1 MMEWWWLAYLAIG
14 LLAGFLAGLLGIGGG
29 ALIVPMLV
37 FVFTAQ
43 DMPAEHLLHVALGT
57 SMATIVFT
65 SLSSMRA
72 HDAHGAVDWPI
83 ARALAPG
90 MLAGSFGAALLAGLI
105 PTRPLAMLFTAL
117 VFVVGTQL
125 LLDLKPKNT
134 RELPGTAGIF
144 VAGAVIGG
152 VSSLAAAGG
161 AFLAIPF
168 LAWCNVPLRRA
179 IGTASAT
186 GFPIALAGSA
196 GFIVQGWHAAGLPD
210 TSLGYVYLPALG
222 LVVVTS
228 MLAAPFGA
236 RLAHRLPVKRLRM
249 VFAVMFY
256 VLALRMLAGLW

>member
-1 MMEWWWLAYLAIG
+1 MEWWLAYLAIG
-14 LLAGFLAGLLGIGGG
+14 LVAGFLAGLLGIGGG

-43 DMPAEHLLHVALGT
+43 RLPPEHLLHVALGT

-72 HDAHGAVDWPI
+72 HHVHGAVDWRI

-90 MLAGSFGAALLAGLI
+90 MLAGSFGAALLAGVV
-105 PTRPLAMLFTAL
+105 PTRTLAMMCTAM
-117 VFVVGTQL
+117 VFLVGTQL
-125 LLDLKPKNT
+125 LLDLKPRTT
-134 RELPGTAGIF
+134 RELPGKAGLF
-144 VAGAVIGG
+144 SAGAVIGG

-186 GFPIALAGSA
+186 GFPIALAGTA
-196 GFIVQGWHAAGLPD
+196 GYVVQGWHATGLPPA
-210 TSLGYVYLPALG
+210 SLGFVYLPALG
-222 LVVVTS
+222 LVVVMS

-236 RLAHRLPVKRLRM
+236 RLAHRLPVKRLRV
-249 VFAVMFY
+249 VFALMFY
-256 VLALRMLAGLW
+256 ALALRMLTTLW

>member
-1 MMEWWWLAYLAIG
+1 MSEWWTAYLAIG
-14 LLAGFLAGLLGIGGG
+14 LIAGFLAGLLGIGGG

-43 DMPAEHLLHVALGT
+43 HFPPEHLLHVALGT
-57 SMATIVFT
+57 SMSTIVFT

-72 HDAHGAVDWPI
+72 HHAHGAVDWRI
-83 ARALAPG
+83 AWALAPG
-90 MLAGSFGAALLAGLI
+90 MLAGSFCAALLAGWL

-117 VFVVGTQL
+117 VFLVGTQL
-125 LLDLKPKNT
+125 LLDLKPRTT
-134 RELPGTAGIF
+134 RELPGGAGLF
-144 VAGAVIGG
+144 AAGAIIGG

-161 AFLAIPF
+161 AIHAIPY

-186 GFPIALAGSA
+186 GLPIALAGSA
-196 GFIVQGWHAAGLPD
+196 GYIVQGWGATGLPPA
-210 TSLGYVYLPALG
+210 SFGYVYLPALG
-222 LVVVTS
+222 LIVVLS

-249 VFAVMFY
+249 VFALMFY
-256 VLALRMLAGLW
+256 ALALRMLAGLW

>member
-1 MMEWWWLAYLAIG
+1 MMEWWPAYLVIG
-14 LLAGFLAGLLGIGGG
+14 VLAGFLAGLLGIGGG
-29 ALIVPMLV
+29 ALIVPLLV

-43 DMPAEHLLHVALGT
+43 GFPPEHLLHVALGT
-57 SMATIVFT
+57 AMASIVFT

-72 HDAHGAVDWPI
+72 HNAHGAVDWRI

-90 MLAGSFGAALLAGLI
+90 LLAGSFGAALLAGLI

-117 VFVVGTQL
+117 VVFVGTQL
-125 LLDLKPKNT
+125 LLDLKPSNT
-134 RELPGTAGIF
+134 RELPASAGLFLAGT
-144 VAGAVIGG
+144 VIGG

-186 GFPIALAGSA
+186 GFPIAVAGSA
-196 GFIVQGWHAAGLPD
+196 GYIAQGWRVAGLPEA
-210 TSLGYVYLPALG
+210 SLGYVHLPALG
-222 LVVVTS
+222 AVAMMS

-236 RLAHRLPVKRLRM
+236 RLAHRMPVKRLRM
-249 VFAVMFY
+249 VFALMFY
-256 VLALRMLAGLW
+256 ALAARMLAGLL

>member
-1 MMEWWWLAYLAIG
+1 MEWWLAYLVIG
-14 LLAGFLAGLLGIGGG
+14 LIAGFLAGLLGIGGG

-43 DMPAEHLLHVALGT
+43 GFRAEHLLHLALGT
-57 SMATIVFT
+57 SMASIIFT

-72 HDAHGAVDWPI
+72 HHRHGAVDWRI
-83 ARALAPG
+83 ARLLAPG

-105 PTRPLAMLFTAL
+105 PTRQLAMMFTAL
-117 VFVVGTQL
+117 VIFVGTQL
-125 LLDLKPKNT
+125 LLDIKPKTT
-134 RELPGTAGIF
+134 RELPGASGLF
-144 VAGAVIGG
+144 AAGATIGG
-152 VSSLAAAGG
+152 ASSLAAAGG

-196 GFIVQGWHAAGLPD
+196 GYVVQGWRVGGLPEA
-210 TSLGYVYLPALG
+210 SLGYVYLPALG
-222 LVVVTS
+222 LVAATS

-236 RLAHRLPVKRLRM
+236 RLAHRMPVRRLRM
-249 VFAVMFY
+249 VFAFMFY

>member
-1 MMEWWWLAYLAIG
+1 MMEWWLAYLAIG
-14 LLAGFLAGLLGIGGG
+14 LIAGFLAGLLGIGGG

-43 DMPAEHLLHVALGT
+43 RLPPEHLLHVALGT

-72 HDAHGAVDWPI
+72 HHAHGAVDWRI

-90 MLAGSFGAALLAGLI
+90 MLAGSFGAALLAGLM

-125 LLDLKPKNT
+125 LLDLKPRNT
-134 RELPGTAGIF
+134 RELPGRRGLF
-144 VAGAVIGG
+144 RGG
-152 VSSLAAAGG
+152 RGHRRRFQPGGRRRRVSGHPVPRLVQRAAAPRHRHRVGHRLADRAGG
-161 AFLAIPF
+161 YARATSCRAGTRPACRKP
-168 LAWCNVPLRRA
+168 AWAMSTCRRSAWWRPL
-179 IGTASAT
+179 
-186 GFPIALAGSA
+186 
-196 GFIVQGWHAAGLPD
+196 
-210 TSLGYVYLPALG
+210 
-222 LVVVTS
+222 S

-249 VFAVMFY
+249 VFALMFY
-256 VLALRMLAGLW
+256 ALALRMLTTLW

>member
-1 MMEWWWLAYLAIG
+1 MEWWWFAYLAIG

-43 DMPAEHLLHVALGT
+43 RFPPEHLLHVALGT
-57 SMATIVFT
+57 SMCTIVFT

-72 HDAHGAVDWPI
+72 HHAHGAVDWAI

-117 VFVVGTQL
+117 VFIVGTQL

-134 RELPGTAGIF
+134 RELPGTAGVF

-186 GFPIALAGSA
+186 GLPIALAGSA
-196 GFIVQGWHAAGLPD
+196 GYVVQGWHAAGLPAA
-210 TSLGYVYLPALG
+210 SAGYVYLPALG
-222 LVVVTS
+222 MVAAMS

-249 VFAVMFY
+249 VFALMFY
-256 VLALRMLAGLW
+256 ALALRMLAGLW

>member
-1 MMEWWWLAYLAIG
+1 MTWWVAYLAIG

-29 ALIVPMLV
+29 ALVVPILV

-43 DMPAEHLLHVALGT
+43 HFPPEHLLHVALGT

-72 HDAHGAVDWPI
+72 HHAHGAVDWRI
-83 ARALAPG
+83 ARTLAPG
-90 MLAGSFGAALLAGLI
+90 LLAGAFGAALLAGVI

-117 VFVVGTQL
+117 VLLVGTQL
-125 LLDLKPKNT
+125 LLDLKPKNK
-134 RELPGTAGIF
+134 RELPGSVGIF

-196 GFIVQGWHAAGLPD
+196 GFVVQGWGVPGLPQA
-210 TSLGYVYLPALG
+210 SLGFVYLPALG
-222 LVVVTS
+222 LVAVMSV
-228 MLAAPFGA
+228 LAAPFGA

-249 VFAVMFY
+249 VFALMFY
-256 VLALRMLAGLW
+256 ALALRMLTSIW

>member
-1 MMEWWWLAYLAIG
+1 MSEWWLAYLAIG
-14 LLAGFLAGLLGIGGG
+14 LIAGFLAGLLGIGGG
-29 ALIVPMLV
+29 ALIVPILV
-37 FVFTAQ
+37 FVFSAQ
-43 DMPAEHLLHVALGT
+43 HFPPEHLLHVALGT

-72 HDAHGAVDWPI
+72 HHAHGAVDWRT

-90 MLAGSFGAALLAGLI
+90 MLAGSFGAALLAGWL

-117 VFVVGTQL
+117 VFLVGTQL
-125 LLDLKPKNT
+125 LLDLKPRTT
-134 RELPGTAGIF
+134 RELPGGAGLF
-144 VAGAVIGG
+144 AAGAAIGG

-168 LAWCNVPLRRA
+168 LAWCNMSLRRA

-196 GFIVQGWHAAGLPD
+196 GYVVQGWRAPGLPEA
-210 TSLGYVYLPALG
+210 SLGYVHLPALG
-222 LVVVTS
+222 LIAVLSV
-228 MLAAPFGA
+228 LAAPFGA

-249 VFAVMFY
+249 VFALMFY
-256 VLALRMLAGLW
+256 ALALRMLTTLW

>member
-1 MMEWWWLAYLAIG
+1 MSEWWIAYLAIG
-14 LLAGFLAGLLGIGGG
+14 LIAGFLAGLLGIGGG

-37 FVFTAQ
+37 FAFTAQ
-43 DMPAEHLLHVALGT
+43 HFPPEHLLHVALGT
-57 SMATIVFT
+57 SMASIVFT

-72 HDAHGAVDWPI
+72 HHGHGAVDWRI

-90 MLAGSFGAALLAGLI
+90 MLAGAFGAALIAGWM
-105 PTRPLAMLFTAL
+105 PTRPLAIVFTVL

-125 LLDLKPKNT
+125 LLDLKPKT
-134 RELPGTAGIF
+134 ARELPGTGGVFA
-144 VAGAVIGG
+144 AGAVIGG

-196 GFIVQGWHAAGLPD
+196 GYVVQGWNVPGLPAA
-210 TSLGYVYLPALG
+210 SLGYVYLPALG
-222 LVVVTS
+222 LVVATS
-228 MLAAPFGA
+228 MLLAPLGA
-236 RLAHRLPVKRLRM
+236 RVAHRLPVRRLR
-249 VFAVMFY
+249 VIFALMFY
-256 VLALRMLAGLW
+256 GLALRMLTTLW